1 MFDWLF
7 DGRPAVYVALGVLAV
22 LCAALWWRDRRR
34 AWLVALGVVGL
45 LAAVYL
51 LLDRLVE
58 TRGEQI
64 TRRLQLIEKAVK
76 AGDAGQ
82 VVQQFSTQ
90 FDYHGIRRDAFRERV
105 AARLKDRFVEDLI
118 IWEVRFPDDSGKVY
132 FKAKPKGGMVGDNPG
147 FQVRAD
153 FVKDADGQW
162 RMRGFEVFNLF
173 ADAETPLDVSPY
185 IR

>member
-7 DGRPAVYVALGVLAV
+7 DGRPAVYVALAVLAV
-22 LCAALWWRDRRR
+22 LCVTLWWRDRRR
-34 AWLVALGVVGL
+34 AWLYGLGVVGV

-76 AGDAGQ
+76 AGDAEG
-82 VVQQFSTQ
+82 VMQQISPT
-90 FDYHGIRRDAFRERV
+90 FDYRGIRYDAFRQGV
-105 AARLKDRFVEDLI
+105 SARLKGRFVEDLT
-118 IWEVRFPDDSGKVY
+118 IWEVRFPDASGKVF
-132 FKAKPKGGMVGDNPG
+132 FKAKPKGLGENPG

-153 FVKDADGQW
+153 FVQDADGQW
-162 RMRGFEVFNLF
+162 RMKGFEVYNLF
-173 ADAETPLDVSPY
+173 VEAETPYDVSVY
-185 IR
+185 FR

>member
-7 DGRPAVYVALGVLAV
+7 DGRPAVYVTLAVLAV
-22 LCAALWWRDRRR
+22 LGVALWWRDRRR
-34 AWLVALGVVGL
+34 AWIVALGVVGV

-76 AGDAGQ
+76 AGNAEQ

-105 AARLKDRFVEDLI
+105 AARLKDRFVEDLT
-118 IWEVRFPDDSGKVY
+118 IWEVRFPDDSGKVF
-132 FKAKPKGGMVGDNPG
+132 FKAKPKGGVVGDNPG

-162 RMRGFEVFNLF
+162 RMRTFEVFNLF
-173 ADAETPLDVSPY
+173 VEAETPLDVSPY